1 MSGELDTLATAKRPT
16 QKRARERFER
26 VLDAAEE
33 LLVED
38 GLSGFSIPVLAE
50 RLGYTRG
57 SVYAY
62 FPTAHAL
69 LNELAERYLSR
80 LLTVFA
86 SSPELAALPWRKG
99 VEAGVRAA
107 SDYYDSHPVGRIIM
121 LGGAVSD
128 SSFRAQELTIKGIAQ
143 LGRAAW
149 RARGI
154 ALPAQDPDVAVL
166 AIDLGIAC
174 LRRAVFEHGEI
185 VESYRRA
192 AAQVM
197 ITFLEPYVE
206 GSI

>member
-1 MSGELDTLATAKRPT
+1 MRDELDTLATAKRPT
-16 QKRARERFER
+16 QKRACERFER
-26 VLDAAEE
+26 VLAAAEE
-33 LLVED
+33 LLVEG
-38 GLSGFSIPVLAE
+38 GLSGFSIPLLAE

-69 LNELAERYLSR
+69 LNELAERHLGR

-86 SSPELAALPWRKG
+86 SSSELASLPWRRG
-99 VEAGVRAA
+99 IEAGVQVA
-107 SDYYDSHPVGRIIM
+107 SDYYDSNPAARMLI
-121 LGGAVSD
+121 LGGAVTD
-128 SSFRAQELTIKGIAQ
+128 STFRAQELTIKGIGQ
-143 LGRAAW
+143 LGRLAW
-149 RARGI
+149 QTRGI
-154 ALPAQDPDVAVL
+154 ALPKEQPDVAAL
-166 AIDLGIAC
+166 AIDLGVAC

-206 GSI
+206 GSS